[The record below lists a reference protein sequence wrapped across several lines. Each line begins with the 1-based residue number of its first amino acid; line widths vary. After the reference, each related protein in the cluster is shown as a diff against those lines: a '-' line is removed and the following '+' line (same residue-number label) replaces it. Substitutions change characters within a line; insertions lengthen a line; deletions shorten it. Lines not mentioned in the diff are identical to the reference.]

1 MPSGVTHDRITI
13 WILPWIAGI
22 TYCLTRD
29 GELTLILSGGYL
41 FSGMMFGPDLD
52 IRSIQYKRWGIL
64 RGIWLPY
71 RKFFRHR
78 SLFSHGLIIG
88 TCVRLV
94 YLGLIIS
101 FVSIFVVAI
110 AQLIWGFPW
119 NWQDFVKVQS
129 RLLINKYSQET
140 IMLFIGLEIG
150 AMSHSISDWIS
161 SSRKLH
167 LKKKLDQP
175 EKVAKKLK
183 AAKIYQ
189 KRK

>member
-1 MPSGVTHDRITI
+1 
-13 WILPWIAGI
+13 
-22 TYCLTRD
+22 
-29 GELTLILSGGYL
+29 
-41 FSGMMFGPDLD
+41 MMFGPDLD
-52 IRSIQYKRWGIL
+52 IRSIQYKRWGFL
-64 RGIWLPY
+64 RSIWLPY

-88 TCVRLV
+88 TCIRLV
-94 YLGLIIS
+94 YLLLIIS
-101 FVSIFVVAI
+101 FISIFLVAI

-119 NWQDFVKVQS
+119 NWQDFVKMQS
-129 RLLINKYSQET
+129 RILINKYSQEA

-161 SSRKLH
+161 SSRKLR

-175 EKVAKKLK
+175 EKVAKKLRE
-183 AAKIYQ
+183 AKIYQ